1 MCLLSFA
8 NDNKKINDINEKFTK
23 KFSVI
28 EKQMTDIQKT
38 TNKDPPDVKNL
49 EKKLEAFEKNIEE
62 KCYTFEKKI
71 IHLNKIN
78 NDKDLRISELE
89 NKLKEIQTRVSE
101 ITKNDEKVKEK
112 KKKKCFGCDQCDF
125 EAASEAGLRT
135 HQAQI
140 HSKISNQFP
149 KICDLC
155 EYEAKNKTEYKRHLK
170 YHSYKEINFK
180 CIECEFFCNTEL
192 QMEVHIG
199 KKHTD
204 KFDCGICDL
213 EMNSPEDL
221 KIHLTTCEQFKC
233 DHCDKRF
240 TTLSNIKTHL
250 LEENKN
256 IPLMEYLGIIHLKQN
271 RIDNEIIDETL
282 NQVKDLFPNF
292 QSEVKIYNRDP
303 N

>member
-1 MCLLSFA
+1 MGHKKDQSRLKTAKCRYNDRGFCKHGDKCFNIHTDKVCNDENCSETCDKRHPNPCKFGPRCDFNRKNVCAYSHDTFA
-8 NDNKKINDINEKFTK
+8 KDNKKINDINEKFTK

-28 EKQMTDIQKT
+28 EKQMTDIQKK

-135 HQAQI
+135 HQARI
-140 HSKISNQFP
+140 HSKSSNSQEN
-149 KICDLC
+149 LC
-155 EYEAKNKTEYKRHLK
+155 NL
-170 YHSYKEINFK
+170 
-180 CIECEFFCNTEL
+180 
-192 QMEVHIG
+192 
-199 KKHTD
+199 
-204 KFDCGICDL
+204 
-213 EMNSPEDL
+213 
-221 KIHLTTCEQFKC
+221 
-233 DHCDKRF
+233 
-240 TTLSNIKTHL
+240 
-250 LEENKN
+250 
-256 IPLMEYLGIIHLKQN
+256 
-271 RIDNEIIDETL
+271 
-282 NQVKDLFPNF
+282 
-292 QSEVKIYNRDP
+292 
-303 N
+303 